1 MQSVSEGEGM
11 KKIAITGSI
20 GSGKSTVS
28 QYLRSRGFYVADSDA
43 IVKDLYQQDA
53 SVKAKFVEWFGES
66 IILNGE
72 VDKRRLKQLFL
83 EDQHNRKKV
92 ETYVH
97 QRVKE
102 RLFDFMDQ
110 HSESA
115 VVFCEV
121 PLLFEVNW
129 QHEFDETWLVVTS
142 KDGLIKRLQSYRGM
156 SLEAIEHMLMWQMSV
171 EEKIAKA
178 DVVIENQGSLERLYE
193 LVDQLVDRE
202 GERND
207 CS

>member
-1 MQSVSEGEGM
+1 M

-43 IVKDLYQQDA
+43 IVKDLYQQDNRL
-53 SVKAKFVEWFGES
+53 KARFVEWFGES

-142 KDGLIKRLQSYRGM
+142 RDVLIKRLQSYRGM

-193 LVDQLVDRE
+193 LVDQLVDKE

>member
-1 MQSVSEGEGM
+1 M

-171 EEKIAKA
+171 EDKIAKA

-193 LVDQLVDRE
+193 LVDQLVDKE

>member
-43 IVKDLYQQDA
+43 IVKDLYQQDNRL
-53 SVKAKFVEWFGES
+53 KARFVEWFGES

-142 KDGLIKRLQSYRGM
+142 RDVLIKRLQSYRGM

-207 CS
+207 SS

>member
-66 IILNGE
+66 IILDGE

-83 EDQHNRKKV
+83 EDQCHRKKV

-142 KDGLIKRLQSYRGM
+142 RDVLIKRLQSYRGM

>member
-1 MQSVSEGEGM
+1 M

-43 IVKDLYQQDA
+43 IVKDLYQQDNRL
-53 SVKAKFVEWFGES
+53 KARFVEWFGES

-142 KDGLIKRLQSYRGM
+142 RDVLIKRLQSYRGI
-156 SLEAIEHMLMWQMSV
+156 S
-171 EEKIAKA
+171 
-178 DVVIENQGSLERLYE
+178 
-193 LVDQLVDRE
+193 
-202 GERND
+202 
-207 CS
+207 

>member
-43 IVKDLYQQDA
+43 IVKDLYQQDNRL
-53 SVKAKFVEWFGES
+53 KARFVEWFGES

-142 KDGLIKRLQSYRGM
+142 RDVLIKRLQSYRGM

-171 EEKIAKA
+171 EDKIAKA

-193 LVDQLVDRE
+193 LVDQLVDKE

>member
-1 MQSVSEGEGM
+1 M

-43 IVKDLYQQDA
+43 IVKNLYQQDA

-142 KDGLIKRLQSYRGM
+142 RDVLIKRLQSYRGM

-171 EEKIAKA
+171 EDKIAKA

>member
-1 MQSVSEGEGM
+1 M

-142 KDGLIKRLQSYRGM
+142 RDVLIKRLQSYRGM

-171 EEKIAKA
+171 EDKIAKA

-193 LVDQLVDRE
+193 LVDQLVDKE

>member
-1 MQSVSEGEGM
+1 M

-43 IVKDLYQQDA
+43 IVKNLYQQDA

-142 KDGLIKRLQSYRGM
+142 RDVLIKRLQSYRGM

-193 LVDQLVDRE
+193 LVDQLVDRK

>member
-1 MQSVSEGEGM
+1 M

>member
-1 MQSVSEGEGM
+1 M

-43 IVKDLYQQDA
+43 IVKNLYQQDA

-66 IILNGE
+66 IILDGE

-142 KDGLIKRLQSYRGM
+142 RDVLIKRLQSYRGM

>member
-1 MQSVSEGEGM
+1 M

-53 SVKAKFVEWFGES
+53 TVKAKFVEWFGES

-142 KDGLIKRLQSYRGM
+142 RDVLIKRLQSYRGM

-171 EEKIAKA
+171 EEKIARA

-193 LVDQLVDRE
+193 LVDQLVNRE

>member
-1 MQSVSEGEGM
+1 M

-43 IVKDLYQQDA
+43 IVKDLYQQDNRL
-53 SVKAKFVEWFGES
+53 KARFVEWFGES

-142 KDGLIKRLQSYRGM
+142 RDVLIKRLQSYRGM

-171 EEKIAKA
+171 EDKIAKA

-193 LVDQLVDRE
+193 LVDQLVDKE

>member
-1 MQSVSEGEGM
+1 M

-66 IILNGE
+66 IILNGD

-142 KDGLIKRLQSYRGM
+142 RDVLIKRLQSYRGM